1 MEFNKLVMITD
12 GIILNYTNETCN
24 NIVTDTRE
32 ICSNDAFI
40 PLIGKKE
47 DGSIY
52 LEEAVKEGAN
62 IIFVTDSDIK
72 KYLNIN
78 PDIGII
84 KVDSGLGA
92 LKKIALYYRNMYQG
106 KIVAITGS
114 NGKTT
119 TKEMIAS
126 TLNSKYKVFKSIL
139 KYGTI

>member
-1 MEFNKLVMITD
+1 M
-12 GIILNYTNETCN
+12 
-24 NIVTDTRE
+24 
-32 ICSNDAFI
+32 
-40 PLIGKKE
+40 
-47 DGSIY
+47 
-52 LEEAVKEGAN
+52 EEAVKEGAN

-78 PDIGII
+78 LDIGII

-119 TKEMIAS
+119 TKEMIVS
-126 TLNSKYKVFKSIL
+126 TLVSSIGKCNFYL
-139 KYGTI
+139 NVIITR